1 MNFRVFL
8 SWVTLRPS
16 ETSIMLRSPSIGV
29 SSMKTYGAKDRNEKV
44 TFSPESVLAIFK
56 SGFRPMAAKR

>member
-1 MNFRVFL
+1 
-8 SWVTLRPS
+8 
-16 ETSIMLRSPSIGV
+16 MLRSPSIGV